1 MKKIILTFLILFTI
15 SNSFC
20 QTIFEK
26 NEPLFVLNGNEI
38 SREILD
44 KIDPKII
51 DSVKVLKDHTSI
63 EKYGEKGKFGTIE
76 IYSSAYLSENLNQ
89 NQKIIYVLGGIASI
103 YTKED
108 IEFEKKYNIKYYD
121 FGCIAPTNFEEY
133 VAKNKKVFDWLSKEF
148 GENWQKYIK
157 AASMGFSEWKDE
169 KNSIFIE

>member
-20 QTIFEK
+20 QTKFQKKEA
-26 NEPLFVLNGNEI
+26 LLVLNGKII
-38 SREILD
+38 SKEILD

-51 DSVKVLKDHTSI
+51 DSIKIIKQAASI
-63 EKYGEKGKFGTIE
+63 EKYGEKGKFVTIE
-76 IYSSAYLSENLNQ
+76 IYSSKYVSENLNQ

-108 IEFEKKYNIKYYD
+108 IEFEKKYNIKYHD

-133 VAKNKKVFDWLSKEF
+133 EVKNKKVFDSLSKEF
-148 GENWQKYIK
+148 GENWQKEIK
-157 AASMGFSEWKDE
+157 VSTMGFSEWKKE
-169 KNSIFIE
+169 KN

>member
-20 QTIFEK
+20 QTKFQKKEA
-26 NEPLFVLNGNEI
+26 LLVLNGKII
-38 SREILD
+38 SKEILD

-51 DSVKVLKDHTSI
+51 DSVKVLKDKKSTD
-63 EKYGEKGKFGTIE
+63 KYGEKGKFGTIE
-76 IYSSAYLSENLNQ
+76 IYSSKYVSENLNQ

-108 IEFEKKYNIKYYD
+108 IEFEKKYNVKYYD

-133 VAKNKKVFDWLSKEF
+133 EAKNNKVFDWLSREF
-148 GENWQKYIK
+148 GDNWQKEIK
-157 AASMGFSEWKDE
+157 VSSMGFSEWKKE
-169 KNSIFIE
+169 KN

>member
-1 MKKIILTFLILFTI
+1 MKKIFLIFLTLFTI

-20 QTIFEK
+20 QAKFQNKEA
-26 NEPLFVLNGNEI
+26 LLVLNGKII
-38 SREILD
+38 SKEILD

-51 DSVKVLKDHTSI
+51 DSVKVLKENASI

-76 IYSSAYLSENLNQ
+76 IYSNQYVSENLNQ

-121 FGCIAPTNFEEY
+121 FDCIAPTNFEEY
-133 VAKNKKVFDWLSKEF
+133 EVKNKKVFDWLSKEF
-148 GENWQKYIK
+148 GENWQKEIK
-157 AASMGFSEWKDE
+157 SSSMGFSEWKI
-169 KNSIFIE
+169 KKVAK